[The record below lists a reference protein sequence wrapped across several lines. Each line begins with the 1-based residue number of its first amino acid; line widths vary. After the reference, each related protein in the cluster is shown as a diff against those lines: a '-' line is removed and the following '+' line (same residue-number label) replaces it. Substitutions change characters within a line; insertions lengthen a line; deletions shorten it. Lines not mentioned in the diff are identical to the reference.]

1 MKNPNRLLLRAFQGL
16 FVALA
21 LALGLLQAS
30 AQPRHGLAMH
40 GEPALPM
47 GFSSLPYA
55 NPNAPKGGRIV
66 FGALGTFDTLNPYV
80 VRGIAAHGL
89 AAPMQL
95 VYQTLMMRSADEPF
109 TLYGLVAES
118 VEVPED
124 RSWVIFRINPQ
135 ARFSDGSPI
144 KADDVLFSWRMLKEK
159 GKPNFRFY
167 YSKATK
173 AEALDERSVR
183 FTFADGSDRELPLI
197 FGLMPVLSENHTD
210 ILKFGETDLSIPVG
224 SGPYIIA
231 AIKPGESVLFKRNPD
246 FWGRD
251 LPILKGLY
259 NADEIRFDYFRDAN
273 SLFEAFKGGL
283 YDIRMEDSPTRWISN
298 YDFPAVQDGR
308 VIKDPLITGT
318 PKGMS
323 ALVFNTRSPLFA
335 DIRVREALG
344 LMFDFNW
351 VNAHLFNG
359 LYKRTDSYFA
369 GSELASAGH
378 PASEK
383 ERAWLAPYSKDI
395 RPDIMEGRWRPFN
408 ADGSGRDRNAAREA
422 LALLQKAGWTL
433 RDGALKNARGEAFS
447 FEILVV
453 SRVQERLAINFSEM
467 LKRIGVTMRVRLVD
481 DVQYWRRV
489 AAFDFDM
496 IQFTWGASPSPGNE
510 QYNRWGAKSAEREG
524 SLNYAGANHPAID
537 AMIDT
542 MLQSKTREDF
552 VSAVRALDRV
562 LLSQFYVIPLFYAP
576 EQWIARTARIQ
587 RPERISLFGFAPET
601 LWVQP

>member
-1 MKNPNRLLLRAFQGL
+1 MNRTNRLLSLALFGL
-16 FVALA
+16 FLA
-21 LALGLLQAS
+21 FAPRPAT
-30 AQPRHGLAMH
+30 AEPRHGIAMH
-40 GEPALPM
+40 GEPALPA
-47 GFSSLPYA
+47 GLTALPYV
-55 NPNAPKGGRIV
+55 NPDAPKGGRIV

-80 VRGIAAHGL
+80 VRGIAAHGI

-95 VYQTLMMRSADEPF
+95 VYQTLMIRSADEPF
-109 TLYGLVAES
+109 TLYGLLAETID
-118 VEVPED
+118 VPDD
-124 RSWVIFRINPQ
+124 RSSVTFRLNPR
-135 ARFSDGSPI
+135 ATFSDGAPVG
-144 KADDVLFSWRMLKEK
+144 ADDVLFSWRMLKEK

-173 AEALDERSVR
+173 AEALDKRTVR

-197 FGLMPVLSENHTD
+197 FGLMPILSESKTD

-224 SGPYIIA
+224 SGPYVVSQ
-231 AIKPGESVLFKRNPD
+231 IKPGESILFTRNPD
-246 FWGRD
+246 FWGKD

-273 SLFEAFKGGL
+273 ALFEAFKGGL
-283 YDIRMEDSPTRWISN
+283 YDIRIEDNPTRWISN

-308 VIKDPLITGT
+308 VVKDPLTIGT

-323 ALVFNTRSPLFA
+323 GLVFNTRKPVFA

-344 LMFDFNW
+344 LMFDFKW
-351 VNAHLFNG
+351 VNEHLFNG

-369 GSELASAGH
+369 GSDLSSAGR
-378 PASEK
+378 PATPR
-383 ERAWLAPYSKDI
+383 EREWLAPYLKDV
-395 RPDIMEGRWRPFN
+395 RPEILEGRWKPFD
-408 ADGSGRDRNAAREA
+408 ADGSGRDRTAAREA

-433 RDGALKNARGEAFS
+433 KDGVLQNARGEPFS

-467 LKRIGVTMRVRLVD
+467 LKRIGVTMKVRLVD

-510 QYNRWGAKSAEREG
+510 QYNRWGGKSAEREG
-524 SLNYAGANHPAID
+524 SLNYAGAKSPAID
-537 AMIDT
+537 AMIDA
-542 MLQSKTREDF
+542 MLQAKSREDF
-552 VSAVRALDRV
+552 TSAVRALDRV
-562 LLSQFYVIPLFYAP
+562 LLSQFYVVPLFYAP
-576 EQWIARTARIQ
+576 EQWLARSARVK
-587 RPERISLFGFAPET
+587 RPDRTPLFGFAPET
-601 LWVQP
+601 LWVAP

>member
-16 FVALA
+16 FLALA

-308 VIKDPLITGT
+308 VIKDPLITGM

-433 RDGALKNARGEAFS
+433 RDGALKNARGETFS